1 MNENGS
7 NIYFVCRKHAGLT
20 RAEAAFRLGISER
33 TMANYESYYCGVS
46 GHCPPDE
53 IILKMSE
60 VYNTPHLP
68 FQHIIK
74 NTLIGQALFPEVRI
88 TDLPSAF
95 LNFQSET
102 ADITPLEHDMRKA
115 ILDDQIDEDEVVTM
129 NRFNREVLESAMSG
143 LSLVFSTMAK
153 QKTPVGAGA
162 LLK

>member
-7 NIYFVCRKHAGLT
+7 NIYFMCRKHAGLT

-33 TMANYESYYCGVS
+33 TMANYESYYGGSS

-53 IILKMSE
+53 TILKMAE

-74 NTLIGQALFPEVRI
+74 NTLIGQTLFPEI
-88 TDLPSAF
+88 KISDLPSAF
-95 LNFQSET
+95 LSFQSEI
-102 ADITPLEHDMRKA
+102 ADITPLEHAMRKA
-115 ILDDQIDEDEVVTM
+115 ILDDRIDEDEIVTITQ
-129 NRFNREVLESAMSG
+129 FNQEVMESAMSG
-143 LSLVFSTMAK
+143 LSLVFSTLAK

-162 LLK
+162 L